1 MDRTKEERLARII
14 EHDEKQCVKAINDI
28 SMEMQDVLLRDDS
41 IDMCEFY
48 DSTGELATLRNA
60 AVGALILGGRDAFD
74 AEIIRQSK
82 NRHLDEFLKRLDG
95 YLTRMPRPRR

>member
-1 MDRTKEERLARII
+1 MDHTKEERLARII
-14 EHDEKQCVKAINDI
+14 EHDEKQCVKAIIDI
-28 SMEMQDVLLRDDS
+28 STEMQDILLKDDS
-41 IDMCEFY
+41 INIREFY

-60 AVGALILGGRDAFD
+60 AVGALVVGGRSAFD

-95 YLTRMPRPRR
+95 YLTRMPRPRQ